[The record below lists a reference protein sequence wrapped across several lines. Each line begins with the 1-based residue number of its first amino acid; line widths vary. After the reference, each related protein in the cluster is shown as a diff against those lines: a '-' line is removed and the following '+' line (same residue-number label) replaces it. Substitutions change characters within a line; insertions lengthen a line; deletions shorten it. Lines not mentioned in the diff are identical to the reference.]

1 MLQLQNYKFL
11 RSLGKIVVKFG
22 EFTIFGVFCIS
33 LRCEG
38 CNFAAK
44 NIDIVVTHA
53 FAMIK
58 SETALG
64 SLALSIEWI
73 KGCTVHLM
81 QHWWL
86 IAAPL

>member
-11 RSLGKIVVKFG
+11 RNLGEIVVKFG
-22 EFTIFGVFCIS
+22 EFTIFGAFCIS
-33 LRCEG
+33 LWCEG

-58 SETALG
+58 KRDRFG
-64 SLALSIEWI
+64 QPRF
-73 KGCTVHLM
+73 VYRVD
-81 QHWWL
+81 
-86 IAAPL
+86 